1 MAINIPKLNITQVPN
16 KIGINIKEP
25 EYEINQ
31 TKPETSIEKG
41 KGKQQISQKNAR
53 VNVDNYP
60 ARYDLGYRNY
70 KDFMKDFAQEGKQS
84 MLSQIKKYANQGDQ
98 LMRIENGGKPIIS
111 QAKQENKPSQK
122 EIALRWKRGPKI
134 SVRENSLDIN
144 YSPQKVKSN
153 LSRGEVSSNLNWG
166 KVSTYLEQKA
176 DLEINVRGNNLNRLS

>member
-1 MAINIPKLNITQVPN
+1 MAIKMPQVTIN
-16 KIGINIKEP
+16 QRFSKIGMDIKKP
-25 EYEINQ
+25 DYQINQ
-31 TKPETSIEKG
+31 TKPETIIEQG
-41 KGKQQISQKNAR
+41 KGNLQVKQKNIK

-70 KDFMKDFAQEGKQS
+70 KDFMKDFAQKGKQS

-111 QAKQENKPSQK
+111 QAKQENKPSKK

-153 LSRGEVSSNLNWG
+153 LSRGKVNSNLNWG